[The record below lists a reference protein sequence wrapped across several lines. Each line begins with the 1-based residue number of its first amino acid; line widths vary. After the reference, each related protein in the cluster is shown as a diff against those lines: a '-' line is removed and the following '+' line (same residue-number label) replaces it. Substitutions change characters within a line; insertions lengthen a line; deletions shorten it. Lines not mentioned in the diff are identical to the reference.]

1 MMMKK
6 NEDDKEGLGKENLV
20 QLKLLKNHVFICN
33 SKQFHCISL
42 FCIVCLSIVL
52 NQVCVR
58 LLCHCL
64 STIN

>member
-33 SKQFHCISL
+33 SKQFTVSL
-42 FCIVCLSIVL
+42 FSV
-52 NQVCVR
+52 
-58 LLCHCL
+58 
-64 STIN
+64 